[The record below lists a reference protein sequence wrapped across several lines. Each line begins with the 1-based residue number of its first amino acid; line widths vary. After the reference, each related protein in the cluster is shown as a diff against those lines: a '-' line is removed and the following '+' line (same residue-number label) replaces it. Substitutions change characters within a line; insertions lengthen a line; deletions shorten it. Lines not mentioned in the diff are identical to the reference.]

1 MRYRLC
7 FSGQKYPLALKK
19 QSWQGDL
26 PCFPPGCLSTLL
38 LWLRR
43 GKPDHQLDPGGTFR
57 KAACLGT
64 SAGLEDVSLFMAM
77 CLFAVMDFLNSHLQ
91 RGKNP
96 YPGRMLRLPGSL
108 KAEC

>member
-1 MRYRLC
+1 MLLWTEVPI
-7 FSGQKYPLALKK
+7 GTEKTVLAR
-19 QSWQGDL
+19 DL
-26 PCFPPGCLSTLL
+26 PCFPPGCLSTPL

-43 GKPDHQLDPGGTFR
+43 GKPDHQLDPGGIGTFR

-91 RGKNP
+91 MGKNP
-96 YPGRMLRLPGSL
+96 YPGRMLKLLGSL